1 MEAFSSTV
9 PFPNHSIDELP
20 TFAYK
25 AYQARPAE
33 SACSTRK
40 GHASQS
46 RSIGRPVITIIIIGS
61 SSSAKLANPAR
72 LSPNAHSPKGGLSQ
86 GPGFMLKVAFAW
98 ACTCHSRMVQDRPNY
113 IRHISTIQRTI
124 TEFTP
129 SSGGSVPFQPSTAGH
144 VLFRAVGRI
153 EVGESGCRRQV
164 EVIVILRLSFPC
176 RLSTSIPCH
185 CPECCD
191 TLQHSPSDHPCET
204 PRNTSTLSAH
214 RISLPNPIYHGPR
227 RR

>member
-1 MEAFSSTV
+1 MEGLGRTDKA
-9 PFPNHSIDELP
+9 PGGSIFFLFRTILLMNTP
-20 TFAYK
+20 TFAYKVK

-40 GHASQS
+40 GHAGQS
-46 RSIGRPVITIIIIGS
+46 RSIGRPVITIIIGS
-61 SSSAKLANPAR
+61 SSSAQLANNPAR
-72 LSPNAHSPKGGLSQ
+72 LSSNALSQ
-86 GPGFMLKVAFAW
+86 RWTLPRSRIYAKRGIAW
-98 ACTCHSRMVQDRPNY
+98 ACTCHSRIAQDTPNH

-185 CPECCD
+185 CSECCD
-191 TLQHSPSDHPCET
+191 T
-204 PRNTSTLSAH
+204 
-214 RISLPNPIYHGPR
+214 
-227 RR
+227 

>member
-1 MEAFSSTV
+1 MQANPDPSAGRLSS
-9 PFPNHSIDELP
+9 PLD
-20 TFAYK
+20 
-25 AYQARPAE
+25 
-33 SACSTRK
+33 
-40 GHASQS
+40 
-46 RSIGRPVITIIIIGS
+46 
-61 SSSAKLANPAR
+61 LANSPIQLAYH
-72 LSPNAHSPKGGLSQ
+72 PNALSQTWTLPRPRIYAKGGIT
-86 GPGFMLKVAFAW
+86 W
-98 ACTCHSRMVQDRPNY
+98 ACTCHSRIVQDRPNH

-164 EVIVILRLSFPC
+164 EVIVIILRLSFPC

-185 CPECCD
+185 CSLCCD
-191 TLQHSPSDHPCET
+191 TLQHSQRPSLRNSPQHIHPLG
-204 PRNTSTLSAH
+204 TSHLAS
-214 RISLPNPIYHGPR
+214 NPIYHGPR

>member
-1 MEAFSSTV
+1 MQANPDPSAGRLSS
-9 PFPNHSIDELP
+9 PSLD
-20 TFAYK
+20 
-25 AYQARPAE
+25 
-33 SACSTRK
+33 
-40 GHASQS
+40 
-46 RSIGRPVITIIIIGS
+46 
-61 SSSAKLANPAR
+61 LAN
-72 LSPNAHSPKGGLSQ
+72 SPIQLAYHQTHSPKPGLSQ